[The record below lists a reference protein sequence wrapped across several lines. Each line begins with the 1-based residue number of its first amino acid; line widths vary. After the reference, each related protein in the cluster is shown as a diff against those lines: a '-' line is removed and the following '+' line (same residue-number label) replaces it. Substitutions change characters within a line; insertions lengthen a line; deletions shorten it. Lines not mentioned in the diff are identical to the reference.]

1 MTKPEISGIAPFFI
15 VKNVPAALSFYRDR
29 LGFDITFQGPEPD
42 DIFFGI
48 VQRGAAMIMLKDVG
62 VDPVPNYTR
71 DIKKGIARWDAY
83 LHVPDPDALAAE
95 FSSRNVEFSRTTQ
108 GRPMMVCVDSN
119 SRTLTAICCFSAVL
133 VHERQAQLRMAT
145 RSRSPG

>member
-1 MTKPEISGIAPFFI
+1 MGTHMTKAEISGIAPFFI
-15 VKNVPAALSFYRDR
+15 VKNVPVALAFYRDR
-29 LGFDITFQGPEPD
+29 LGFDITFQGPSED

-48 VQRGAAMIMLKDVG
+48 VKRGEAMIILKDVG

-95 FSSRNVEFSRTTQ
+95 FSLRNVEFFKPLKDEVDGDDGLRGFEVKDADGYILFF
-108 GRPMMVCVDSN
+108 GRPEF
-119 SRTLTAICCFSAVL
+119 A
-133 VHERQAQLRMAT
+133 
-145 RSRSPG
+145 